1 MLLEILIERWLAIG
15 FVIFGV
21 SHVLYPVRWAA
32 LFLPLRERET
42 GALLLAMYYLPL
54 GLIVVL
60 GHNVWVWGVP
70 LIVTLVGWVMTLK
83 SVVYLLFPRALAV
96 AMPDRMARAFR
107 IVGVVAITLGIVVGY
122 DSFFR
127 N

>member
-1 MLLEILIERWLAIG
+1 VGSALAAFATTG
-15 FVIFGV
+15 DGRVIVG
-21 SHVLYPVRWAA
+21 HVLLAVGFDRGS
-32 LFLPLRERET
+32 
-42 GALLLAMYYLPL
+42 GAQRL
-54 GLIVVL
+54 GLGRAAHRYAGRL
-60 GHNVWVWGVP
+60 GDDVE
-70 LIVTLVGWVMTLK
+70 